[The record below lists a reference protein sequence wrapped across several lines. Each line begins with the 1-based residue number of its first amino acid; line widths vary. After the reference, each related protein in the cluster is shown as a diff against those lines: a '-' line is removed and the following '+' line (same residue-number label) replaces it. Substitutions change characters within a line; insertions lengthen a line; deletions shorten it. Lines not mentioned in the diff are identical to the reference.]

1 MLYMTKFLPSIMV
14 LLVFSVLFISLLF
27 AVSPVCGKVHMT
39 STYYNSEATVTECL
53 MTENADYT
61 GITVLLP
68 HTGYGGLPYSI
79 SSGGTGKSIDEA
91 FSEFSHS
98 IFTLMDENY
107 EKIGASLKTESGEYE
122 WKSGIKVSSDLFM
135 GMSIG
140 CEIENGNLEASYSNT
155 NSAIDEDVS
164 AINSMYSSG
173 TDITSRSINYKG
185 VSESQS
191 VDNCGFLSETW
202 VDNIGKTA
210 TIESSLKKE
219 SPASEEAVDYICTK
233 KIELLPEISSIDES
247 MLIKSKEG
255 WRIVPNVG
263 PASSRPTVIV
273 AGMKFEAY
281 DLTSGEPLFDTQY
294 VPPNGNLLYLHA
306 VENDGPLNI
315 NLTLD
320 LSMSSTW
327 SPTP

>member
-1 MLYMTKFLPSIMV
+1 MEKKFSSAIMI

-27 AVSPVCGKVHMT
+27 TVSTVCGKVHIT

-53 MTENADYT
+53 RTENADYS

-79 SSGGTGKSIDEA
+79 LSGGTGKSIDEE
-91 FSEFSHS
+91 FSEFSRS
-98 IFTLMDENY
+98 IFAAMDEKY
-107 EKIGASLKTESGEYE
+107 EKIEASLKTESGEYE
-122 WKSGIKVSSDLFM
+122 WKSGIKASSDLFM
-135 GMSIG
+135 GMAVEG
-140 CEIENGNLEASYSNT
+140 EIENGNLEASYSNT

-164 AINSMYSSG
+164 TINSKYSSG
-173 TDITSRSINYKG
+173 TCITSRSIISRG

-191 VDNCGFLSETW
+191 VDNCGFLSETR

-210 TIESSLKKE
+210 TIESELKEE
-219 SPASEEAVDYICTK
+219 SPAGEAAVDYIWTK
-233 KIELLPEISSIDES
+233 KMVLLPEISSMDES

-255 WRIVPNVG
+255 WMILPKVR
-263 PASSRPTVIV
+263 PASCRPTVIV

-281 DLTSGEPLFDTQY
+281 NLTSGEPLFDTQY
-294 VPPNGNLLYLHA
+294 IPPNGNLLYLHA
-306 VENDGPLNI
+306 VENNGPLNI
-315 NLTLD
+315 NRTID

>member
-1 MLYMTKFLPSIMV
+1 MEKKFSSTIMI

-27 AVSPVCGKVHMT
+27 TVSTVCGKVHIT
-39 STYYNSEATVTECL
+39 STYYNSEATVIECL
-53 MTENADYT
+53 KTENAHYS

-68 HTGYGGLPYSI
+68 HTGYDGLPYSI
-79 SSGGTGKSIDEA
+79 LSSGTGKSIDEE

-98 IFTLMDENY
+98 IFAAMDGKY
-107 EKIGASLKTESGEYE
+107 EEIGASLKTESGEYE
-122 WKSGIKVSSDLFM
+122 WKSGIKASSDLFM
-135 GMSIG
+135 GMTVG
-140 CEIENGNLEASYSNT
+140 CEIENGNLEASYSNAY
-155 NSAIDEDVS
+155 SAIDEDVS
-164 AINSMYSSG
+164 VINSRYSSG
-173 TDITSRSINYKG
+173 TGITSRSISYRG

-202 VDNIGKTA
+202 VDSIGKTA
-210 TIESSLKKE
+210 TIESNLKEE
-219 SPASEEAVDYICTK
+219 SPAGEKAVDYTWTK
-233 KIELLPEISSIDES
+233 KIVLLPEISSIDES

-255 WRIVPNVG
+255 WMILPKIG
-263 PASSRPTVIV
+263 PAAGSRPTVID

-281 DLTSGEPLFDTQY
+281 NLTSGEPLFDTQY

-306 VENDGPLNI
+306 VENNGPLNI
-315 NLTLD
+315 NRTID

>member
-1 MLYMTKFLPSIMV
+1 MEKKFSSAIMI

-27 AVSPVCGKVHMT
+27 TVSTVCGKVHIT

-53 MTENADYT
+53 KTENADYA

-68 HTGYGGLPYSI
+68 HTGYDGLPYSI
-79 SSGGTGKSIDEA
+79 LSGGTGKSIDEA

-98 IFTLMDENY
+98 IFAEMDEKY
-107 EKIGASLKTESGEYE
+107 EKVGASLKIESGEYE
-122 WKSGIKVSSDLFM
+122 WKSGIKASSDLFM
-135 GMSIG
+135 DMSIG
-140 CEIENGNLEASYSNT
+140 CEIENGNLEATYSNT

-173 TDITSRSINYKG
+173 TNITSRSINYKG

-219 SPASEEAVDYICTK
+219 SPAGEEAVDYIWTK
-233 KIELLPEISSIDES
+233 KMVLLPEISSMDES

-255 WRIVPNVG
+255 WMIRPEVL
-263 PASSRPTVIV
+263 PASCRPTTVIA

-294 VPPNGNLLYLHA
+294 TPPNGNLLYLHA
-306 VENDGPLNI
+306 VENNGPLNI
-315 NLTLD
+315 NRTID

-327 SPTP
+327 SRTP